1 MVLYHGREC
10 YRRNSYMITYNFFKN
25 IVYSIPMFLVSIY
38 SGWSGQTIYNIYLLQ
53 IYNVA
58 FTCWPIIVYAVLDLE
73 YLK

>member
-1 MVLYHGREC
+1 
-10 YRRNSYMITYNFFKN
+10 
-25 IVYSIPMFLVSIY
+25 MFLVSMY